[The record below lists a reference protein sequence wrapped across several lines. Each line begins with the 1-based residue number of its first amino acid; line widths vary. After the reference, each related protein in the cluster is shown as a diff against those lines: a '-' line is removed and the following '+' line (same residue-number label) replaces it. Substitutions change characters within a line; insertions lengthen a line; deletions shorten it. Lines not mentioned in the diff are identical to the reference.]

1 MSQNSHQRGN
11 GLTPVIP
18 GFIPVIPD
26 FIPVIPG
33 FTPVIPAKAGIHTD
47 SPPELYCPVPPW
59 PCDPPELGNDDLRAW
74 ERAVGVLRHP
84 RSMGTRGLDGYQ
96 GLAALVFLIMR
107 SENIRAKTSFPIFAL
122 MFIVITCIASSS
134 VAEET
139 REHRLLLMNSSE
151 LAVREEPLNIYKGSV
166 SFYNNSHILLTVDNA
181 TDSRSSFLVDFN
193 NLNVVQKWSDVL
205 APSPPV
211 QDSLF
216 AEPLARYQ
224 GQKVGP
230 VVTVPRSNL
239 TYIAALN
246 EIQESDN
253 GITITSSLIK
263 VDKQWQENQ
272 WQNVTLASS
281 SDIPALKDIVGMTL
295 SADGHLLAIVAA
307 ETQTLLIFRYDQGQL
322 HLLQSVSNPE
332 DLEKVDSW
340 FGVHDVTIA
349 ELPNDFISA
358 FIASTDRFVHLVV
371 LNKEDQWETQEAQL
385 IGFQNMPQALSSIA
399 SSPDGRKVAVI
410 GRRGTIH
417 TLRLVS
423 PPLFADWQD
432 PPEYDYDESDMENNQ
447 FVVGPMNVKDPNQSD
462 NRDYSQ
468 LIVRVDCEGHEGNCP
483 FIWQNKS
490 LVVNPESDTP
500 LSKKSGGWALSERWP
515 LTVTATNPHN
525 QFSQIRTVVS
535 VKPADYTS
543 RLLKRVFAGL
553 LPSLGVAGLGGYGLI
568 KCYRSRMR
576 THELNQEDPSDD
588 NTENTSDRPES
599 NDQPAPPAGL
609 MVHFDPESN
618 GVTQMLVHPAP
629 GNTGSSL
636 SLALSWPAPEVIDM
650 TTADAHEVIDT
661 ATADAPE
668 VINTTTED
676 APEVINTTTE
686 DAPEVI
692 NTTTEDAPEVIN
704 TTTED
709 APEVIN
715 TTTADAS
722 EATNTS
728 TADGPEATNTTTA
741 DDPEATN
748 TTTADA
754 SENHACGYGEP
765 TIPHHA
771 LRIPKG
777 PGNAYLN
784 QRGLQ
789 IYFKYFGV
797 DIKNNKTEEH

>member
-1 MSQNSHQRGN
+1 MNYRTSRIYRKDRDTNQ
-11 GLTPVIP
+11 VC
-18 GFIPVIPD
+18 
-26 FIPVIPG
+26 
-33 FTPVIPAKAGIHTD
+33 A
-47 SPPELYCPVPPW
+47 
-59 PCDPPELGNDDLRAW
+59 DP
-74 ERAVGVLRHP
+74 
-84 RSMGTRGLDGYQ
+84 
-96 GLAALVFLIMR
+96 LVFLIMR
-107 SENIRAKTSFPIFAL
+107 SENIRTKTSFPIFAL
-122 MFIVITCIASSS
+122 MFTAIAWIANSAA
-134 VAEET
+134 AEET
-139 REHRLLLMNSSE
+139 RQHRLLLMNSSG
-151 LAVREEPLNIYKGSV
+151 LAAREETLNIYEGSV
-166 SFYNNSHILLTVDNA
+166 SFYNTSHILLTVNNA
-181 TDSRSSFLVDFN
+181 TDSRSRFLVDFN

-205 APSPPV
+205 ATSPPE

-216 AEPLARYQ
+216 SEPLAEYL
-224 GQKVGP
+224 GQKAGSVVP
-230 VVTVPRSNL
+230 VPQSNL

-246 EIQESDN
+246 DIQEGNN
-253 GITITSSLIK
+253 GIAMMSSLIK
-263 VDKQWQENQ
+263 VDKDWQENQ
-272 WQNVTLASS
+272 WRNRTLASS
-281 SDIPALKDIVGMTL
+281 SDIPALKDIVSMTL
-295 SADGHLLAIVAA
+295 SPDGQFLAVVAA

-322 HLLQSVSNPE
+322 HLMQSVSNPE

-349 ELPNDFISA
+349 RLPRDSITA

-385 IGFQNMPQALSSIA
+385 IGLRNVPQALTSIA
-399 SSPDGRKVAVI
+399 TSPDGRKIAVI
-410 GRRGTIH
+410 GRRGSLH
-417 TLRLVS
+417 TLKLIS
-423 PPLFADWQD
+423 PPLFAEWQD
-432 PPEYDYDESDMENNQ
+432 PPEYDYDESNMENNQ
-447 FVVGPMNVKDPNQSD
+447 FVVGLMNVTDPNQSD
-462 NRDYSQ
+462 NEDYSQ

-515 LTVTATNPHN
+515 LTVTATNPHK

-576 THELNQEDPSDD
+576 TYELNQEDPSDD

-618 GVTQMLVHPAP
+618 GLTQTLVHPAP
-629 GNTGSSL
+629 GDTGSSL
-636 SLALSWPAPEVIDM
+636 SLSLSWPAPEVIDM
-650 TTADAHEVIDT
+650 TTADAPEVIDT
-661 ATADAPE
+661 TTADAPD
-668 VINTTTED
+668 VMNTTSAD
-676 APEVINTTTE
+676 PLEVM
-686 DAPEVI
+686 
-692 NTTTEDAPEVIN
+692 
-704 TTTED
+704 
-709 APEVIN
+709 N

-722 EATNTS
+722 EATNT
-728 TADGPEATNTTTA
+728 TTA
-741 DDPEATN
+741 DAPEATN

-754 SENHACGYGEP
+754 CVDRAYGYGEP

-777 PGNAYLN
+777 PGNTYPN

-797 DIKNNKTEEH
+797 DIKNNKTKEH